1 MTSASRTIVSTANT
15 WAGPWTSVNPSNFSS
30 SPLVE
35 NPPKKL
41 LRWREEFMATRVE
54 SIITRATLALAEQH
68 RAMGDELVII
78 TASNSFVARP
88 IAERFGAPTL
98 LAVELERAGDR

>member
-1 MTSASRTIVSTANT
+1 M
-15 WAGPWTSVNPSNFSS
+15 
-30 SPLVE
+30 
-35 NPPKKL
+35 
-41 LRWREEFMATRVE
+41 
-54 SIITRATLALAEQH
+54 ITRATLALVEQH